1 MVAYDQPQWYI
12 FLAFREL
19 LHLHFTGNT
28 PASTKTLSKYHKNVW
43 SNVMKMFW
51 KMLKSYENVWFCN
64 DQENIFITL
73 DNNINKT
80 FKTHFLNIK
89 LWCYNNIIL
98 MLSRMFTKHIN
109 NIFTMFESYV
119 IKMLHLY
126 LINIW
131 RKCLKNVFNL
141 FLRPYILIWF

>member
-1 MVAYDQPQWYI
+1 MHWRHVSITTTPCWGSRLVALRAHVL
-12 FLAFREL
+12 LAAQL
-19 LHLHFTGNT
+19 AQKHYQNII
-28 PASTKTLSKYHKNVW
+28 
-43 SNVMKMFW
+43 KMFGQTLW
-51 KMLKSYENVWFCN
+51 KCFGKMLKSYENVWFCN

-89 LWCYNNIIL
+89 LWCYNNILL

-131 RKCLKNVFNL
+131 RKCLKHFFNL
-141 FLRPYILIWF
+141 FLRPYILI